1 MLILILI
8 DAQYSQKAVFSFE
21 KFVNCQN
28 HISSGFLHLVKNLP
42 HQNVR
47 FSQSP
52 TPHPPPTPTS
62 YKNPGDGVQYL
73 FKTLNFGNSS
83 HSTSLRLSKNEPEDI
98 P

>member
-8 DAQYSQKAVFSFE
+8 DVQYSQKAVFSFE

-47 FSQSP
+47 FSQSH
-52 TPHPPPTPTS
+52 PHPPSPTS

-73 FKTLNFGNSS
+73 FKT
-83 HSTSLRLSKNEPEDI
+83 
-98 P
+98 